1 MFASLKPDLCS
12 TYVIFQLYAI
22 SCYTR
27 PRYIKNHLYLK
38 VIDRAAHNFPMKN
51 SFLDIG
57 LDTQRLYKITHVG
70 LFLHIIC
77 LLIDYETC
85 ELSLDYRFRQ

>member
-1 MFASLKPDLCS
+1 M
-12 TYVIFQLYAI
+12 
-22 SCYTR
+22 
-27 PRYIKNHLYLK
+27 
-38 VIDRAAHNFPMKN
+38 DRAAHNFPMKN